1 MFAVDAKDLTKTFRS
16 GWLGRRRKE
25 ALRGASLQVPSGAI
39 FGLLGPNGAG
49 KTTLLSILATLLL
62 PDSGTATILGHDVV
76 REAGAIRRRLNM
88 ASGNASFVW
97 SLRPPEV
104 LIFYGGLYGLWG
116 RRLRMKVDQLIVQC
130 ELGPYAKTEYNALST
145 GIKQR
150 LAMAKAL
157 LNDPEV
163 LFLDEPTL
171 GLDPDVSI
179 RLRAQIAALRR
190 ERGTTIILTTHYMR
204 EAEELCDQ
212 IAFIKDGRILAQGTA
227 DELKRQIRIG
237 DVIALRLDP
246 FLALDAKM
254 TAFILVGTV
263 ALSTVQVC
271 QLDVAYAVLFD
282 IWSKSMKHQFLTP
295 IGIRHLAIGSWIV
308 GVARGVT
315 VFLLMAMIGTWAFR
329 FDFVGAG
336 PGSLALFLIGCFL
349 CSLIIGLL
357 VCSLVLLF
365 GTRAETSAWAAVNFV
380 VMLSGIY
387 YPISVLPGW
396 AQGVAAGIPL
406 TYFLDAFRQGYGFEP
421 HFAHAWLKCFALT
434 GRHLVLAHRCLAS
447 AITRSRR
454 TGLLLKL
461 SE

>member
-104 LIFYGGLYGLWG
+104 LTFYGGLYGLWG
-116 RRLRMKVDQLIVQC
+116 RRLRSRVDELIEQC
-130 ELGPYAKTEYNALST
+130 ELGPHAKTEYNALST
-145 GIKQR
+145 GLKQR
-150 LAMAKAL
+150 LALAKAL

-246 FLALDAKM
+246 VAPQGLAGLPGVLQSHARGEFMEYTVDALDKRLPE
-254 TAFILVGTV
+254 ILRW
-263 ALSTVQVC
+263 L
-271 QLDVAYAVLFD
+271 
-282 IWSKSMKHQFLTP
+282 H
-295 IGIRHLAIGSWIV
+295 
-308 GVARGVT
+308 
-315 VFLLMAMIGTWAFR
+315 
-329 FDFVGAG
+329 
-336 PGSLALFLIGCFL
+336 
-349 CSLIIGLL
+349 
-357 VCSLVLLF
+357 
-365 GTRAETSAWAAVNFV
+365 E
-380 VMLSGIY
+380 
-387 YPISVLPGW
+387 
-396 AQGVAAGIPL
+396 QGVL
-406 TYFLDAFRQGYGFEP
+406 VRDCQVREP
-421 HFAHAWLKCFALT
+421 ELEEVF
-434 GRHLVLAHRCLAS
+434 VELAR
-447 AITRSRR
+447 
-454 TGLLLKL
+454 
-461 SE
+461 

>member
-104 LIFYGGLYGLWG
+104 LTFYGGLYGLWG
-116 RRLRMKVDQLIVQC
+116 HRLRRRVDELIEQC
-130 ELGPYAKTEYNALST
+130 ELGPHAKTEYNALST
-145 GIKQR
+145 GLKQR
-150 LAMAKAL
+150 LALAKAL

-171 GLDPDVSI
+171 GLDPDISI

-246 FLALDAKM
+246 VAPQGLAGLPGVLQSHARGEFMEYTVDALDKRLPE
-254 TAFILVGTV
+254 ILRW
-263 ALSTVQVC
+263 L
-271 QLDVAYAVLFD
+271 
-282 IWSKSMKHQFLTP
+282 H
-295 IGIRHLAIGSWIV
+295 
-308 GVARGVT
+308 
-315 VFLLMAMIGTWAFR
+315 
-329 FDFVGAG
+329 
-336 PGSLALFLIGCFL
+336 
-349 CSLIIGLL
+349 
-357 VCSLVLLF
+357 
-365 GTRAETSAWAAVNFV
+365 E
-380 VMLSGIY
+380 
-387 YPISVLPGW
+387 
-396 AQGVAAGIPL
+396 QGVL
-406 TYFLDAFRQGYGFEP
+406 VRDCQVREP
-421 HFAHAWLKCFALT
+421 ELEEVF
-434 GRHLVLAHRCLAS
+434 VELAR
-447 AITRSRR
+447 
-454 TGLLLKL
+454 
-461 SE
+461 